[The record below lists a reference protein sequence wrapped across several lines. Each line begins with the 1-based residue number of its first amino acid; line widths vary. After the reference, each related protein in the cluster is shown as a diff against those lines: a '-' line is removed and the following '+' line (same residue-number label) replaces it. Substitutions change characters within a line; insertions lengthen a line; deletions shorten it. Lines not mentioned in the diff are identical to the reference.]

1 MPTLDQTDLADFLN
15 FRSFLTDE
23 EHQRLNGLRL
33 HLDEHVRP
41 IADDYWER
49 GVSPRHLLPGLAELG
64 LFGAAF
70 PEVREYENT
79 ALFRGWV
86 SYEIARAD
94 ASTSTLSGVH
104 SGLAMTS
111 IALGGSDEQRAKWLG
126 PMARAE
132 VIGAF
137 GLTEPLSGSD
147 TSGGLRTTA
156 RRDGDE
162 WILDGAKRWIGNG
175 TFADV
180 VVIWA
185 RDITD
190 DTVRGF
196 LVPADTPGFQAT
208 KIQRK
213 IALRAV
219 ENADISLEGVRVS
232 EANRL
237 QRIDGFR
244 DVARVLRATR
254 ADVAWQAL
262 GNGAAAYEAAVAYT
276 TTREQFGRPIASFQL
291 VQSKL
296 VTAAEHIAASVAVCT
311 RIAQLQEAGTLR
323 DEQSAM
329 AKALVAD
336 RMRTTVALCRE
347 SLGGNGIQLDY
358 GVARPFAD
366 AEAIYTYEG
375 TNEMNS
381 LIVGRAITGIPA
393 FI

>member
-1 MPTLDQTDLADFLN
+1 MPALDQTDLADFLD

-196 LVPADTPGFQAT
+196 LVPAGTPGFQAT

>member
-1 MPTLDQTDLADFLN
+1 MPALDQTDLADFLD

-196 LVPADTPGFQAT
+196 LVPAGTPGFQAT

-213 IALRAV
+213 ISLRAV

>member
-1 MPTLDQTDLADFLN
+1 MPALDQTDLADFLD

-196 LVPADTPGFQAT
+196 LVPAGTPGFQAT

-291 VQSKL
+291 VQNKL

>member
-1 MPTLDQTDLADFLN
+1 MPALDQTDLADFLD

-196 LVPADTPGFQAT
+196 LVPAGTPGFQAT

-291 VQSKL
+291 VQNKL

-311 RIAQLQEAGTLR
+311 RIAQLQEAGNLR

>member
-1 MPTLDQTDLADFLN
+1 MPALDQTDLADFLD

-41 IADDYWER
+41 IADDFWER

-126 PMARAE
+126 PMARGE

-196 LVPADTPGFQAT
+196 LVPAGTPGFRAT

>member
-1 MPTLDQTDLADFLN
+1 MPALDQTDLADFLD

-185 RDITD
+185 RDIAD

-196 LVPADTPGFQAT
+196 LVPAGTPGFQAT

-276 TTREQFGRPIASFQL
+276 TTREQFGRSIASFQL